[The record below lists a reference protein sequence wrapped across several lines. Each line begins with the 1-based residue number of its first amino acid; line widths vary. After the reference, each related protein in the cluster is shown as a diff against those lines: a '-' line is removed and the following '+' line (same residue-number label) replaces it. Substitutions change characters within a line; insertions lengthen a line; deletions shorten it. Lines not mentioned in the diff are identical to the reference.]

1 MFFVFLELL
10 HAGKEYM
17 WLALINLLSIPSR
30 SQKFGTKACYY
41 CSIRASTA
49 VELFFFSYLAPQKA
63 TLSILPTHFTK
74 HPVQ

>member
-1 MFFVFLELL
+1 
-10 HAGKEYM
+10 M